1 MCAHLLILAH
11 YALPISLHWEVHEMA
26 GIHRTTSA
34 MNDDD
39 DDDDNNMAATAQI
52 EKQFARSMKISVPI
66 ERPVGSKVRFH

>member
-26 GIHRTTSA
+26 GIPRTT
-34 MNDDD
+34 MND

-52 EKQFARSMKISVPI
+52 GKQFARSMKISVPI